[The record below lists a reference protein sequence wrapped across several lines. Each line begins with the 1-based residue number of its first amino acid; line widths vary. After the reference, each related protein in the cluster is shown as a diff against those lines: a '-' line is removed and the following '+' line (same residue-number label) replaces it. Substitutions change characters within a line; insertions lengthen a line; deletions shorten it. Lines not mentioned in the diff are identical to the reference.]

1 MNYEVFGWL
10 ITITLFALVGLML
23 MATWM
28 IAVENGYDKGFKSG
42 YKRGS
47 ADTRQSSVKV
57 RKFTVTDY
65 PTTNHPVLRTKQL
78 QEDNDYLMEKV
89 VSLWDRE
96 NK

>member
-1 MNYEVFGWL
+1 MNYEVLGWL
-10 ITITLFALVGLML
+10 MTIILFALVGVML
-23 MATWM
+23 TATWI

-57 RKFTVTDY
+57 QKVTVS
-65 PTTNHPVLRTKQL
+65 NHPSLRLKQL
-78 QEDNDYLMEKV
+78 NDDNDYLMEKV

>member
-1 MNYEVFGWL
+1 MSYEIYGWL
-10 ITITLFALVGLML
+10 MVIILFALVALL
-23 MATWM
+23 LVATWI

-47 ADTRQSSVKV
+47 TDTRQSAMKV
-57 RKFTVTDY
+57 QKVTVS
-65 PTTNHPVLRTKQL
+65 NHPTLRTKQL

-96 NK
+96 NR

>member
-1 MNYEVFGWL
+1 MNYEVLGWL
-10 ITITLFALVGLML
+10 ITIILFALVGLIV
-23 MATWM
+23 MATWI

-57 RKFTVTDY
+57 QKFTVSNY
-65 PTTNHPVLRTKQL
+65 PTNNHPALRTKQL

-89 VSLWDRE
+89 VSLWDKE

>member
-1 MNYEVFGWL
+1 MNYEIYGWL
-10 ITITLFALVGLML
+10 ITICLFTLVALLIGV
-23 MATWM
+23 TWM
-28 IAVENGYDKGFKSG
+28 VAVENGYDKGFKSG

-47 ADTRQSSVKV
+47 ADTRQSTVKV
-57 RKFTVTDY
+57 QKFTVSNY
-65 PTTNHPVLRTKQL
+65 PTSNHPALRAKQL